1 MVEIE
6 IKQFSIMVFE
16 KKKTLFFFTE
26 KYDKD
31 YIFE

>member
-6 IKQFSIMVFE
+6 IKQFSIIVFE
-16 KKKTLFFFTE
+16 KKINSLFFTE